1 MKNNIK
7 GLLALA
13 VLFSVIVT
21 GCSPMVKYESNLAVV
36 KSVQAFNNKNDD
48 REINDPNYN
57 EQWYIPKSRVD
68 EAWKLLNSKREVR
81 VAIVDTGVD
90 YNHPDLKN
98 KVLKELGYNFV
109 NNSKEV
115 MDDNWHGTHVA
126 GIIAAEAGNSI
137 GISGASGLA
146 NVKIIPIKALDQN
159 GQGSSDI
166 IAKGIKYAADK
177 GADVINFSVGFSVK
191 DAYISEAISYAKS
204 KGAFVVVSSGN
215 DNINSDNTS
224 PSGDE
229 GAYTVASVDGA
240 NNKSHFSNYGSSVK
254 IAAPGEVILSTVP
267 GGGYDYRS
275 GTSMAAPLAAAVVA
289 MLKAENP
296 GLTYGEIEN
305 ILNTT
310 AVDVMEEGKDEG
322 TGYGVLDAYRA
333 VEEAQKIK
341 K

>member
-1 MKNNIK
+1 MKNNVK
-7 GLLALA
+7 SLLTLAL
-13 VLFSVIVT
+13 LSSVIIT

-36 KSVQAFNNKNDD
+36 KSVQAFNNYNNDK
-48 REINDPNYN
+48 EINDPNYN
-57 EQWYIPKSRVD
+57 EQWYIHNSRVD
-68 EAWKLLNSKREVR
+68 EAWKLLKSKKEVR

-98 KVLKELGYNFV
+98 KVLKELGYNFI
-109 NNSKEV
+109 NNSKDV

-126 GIIAAEAGNSI
+126 GIIAAETGNNI
-137 GISGASGLA
+137 GISGAAGFT

-166 IAKGIKYAADK
+166 IAKGIRYAADK

-204 KGAFVVVSSGN
+204 KGAFIVVSSGN
-215 DNINSDNTS
+215 DNINCDNTS

-229 GAYTVASVDGA
+229 GAYTVASVDGG
-240 NNKSHFSNYGSSVK
+240 NNKSQYSNYGNSVK
-254 IAAPGEVILSTVP
+254 IAAPGEEILSTVP
-267 GGGYDYRS
+267 GGGYEYRS

-289 MLKAENP
+289 MMKGENP
-296 GLTYGEIEN
+296 DLTYKEIEN

-310 AVDVMEEGKDEG
+310 ALDVMTKGKDDG

-341 K
+341 N